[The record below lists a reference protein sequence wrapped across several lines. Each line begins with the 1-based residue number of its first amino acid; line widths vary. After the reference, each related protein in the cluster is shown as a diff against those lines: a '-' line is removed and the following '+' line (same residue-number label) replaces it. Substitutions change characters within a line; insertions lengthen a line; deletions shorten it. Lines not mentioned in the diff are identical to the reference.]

1 MEELLRGFLI
11 APTLHEDIKNII
23 ILIHRPPQVMPLAV
37 DRQKDLVQVPLV
49 PGPRPPATELIGI
62 ILPELLTPPA
72 DGFVGDVDAP
82 FQEELLHVA
91 VAQSEAIIEPDPV
104 TDDGAGKRVAGKM
117 M

>member
-1 MEELLRGFLI
+1 M
-11 APTLHEDIKNII
+11 TL
-23 ILIHRPPQVMPLAV
+23 PV

-91 VAQSEAIIEPDPV
+91 VTQREAIIEPDTV
-104 TDDGAGKRVAGKM
+104 TDDFARETVVLVALGVSGRGHVGS
-117 M
+117 